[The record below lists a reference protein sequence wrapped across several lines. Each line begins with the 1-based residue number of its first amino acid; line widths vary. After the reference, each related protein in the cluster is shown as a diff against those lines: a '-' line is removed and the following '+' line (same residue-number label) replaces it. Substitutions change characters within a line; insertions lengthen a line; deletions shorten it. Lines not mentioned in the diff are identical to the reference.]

1 MKRFLY
7 SLGVFFVMLM
17 LVLTV
22 SCNGANKTP
31 DQSGTVGGDGES
43 ASDAEVAAAIKEVLA
58 CTNAFTSFEYSS
70 DMTAEYQTLSM
81 SRSIP
86 DGMNLTSI
94 FQKLMTEDADFRS
107 KYTAGMDS
115 FYPPESNTEPVSIQT
130 EYGIFVLDMDPPV
143 EGESNLSIALSNFTI
158 SIGDVLRIELPSGR
172 SWWDYDSGS
181 SVEEY
186 VVRYFDTRRYDGCY
200 VGFHSVITTK
210 YGPDETVLEFSV
222 EISDLKYKGSP
233 REVTPYIQTE
243 VEQFIKDGYVE

>member
-1 MKRFLY
+1 
-7 SLGVFFVMLM
+7 MLM
-17 LVLTV
+17 LVLAV

-31 DQSGTVGGDGES
+31 DQSGAGGGDGETV
-43 ASDAEVAAAIKEVLA
+43 SDAEVAAAIKEVLS

-107 KYTAGMDS
+107 KYMAGMDS
-115 FYPPESNTEPVSIQT
+115 FYQPESNPEPVSIQT

-158 SIGDVLRIELPSGR
+158 SIDDVLRIELPSGG
-172 SWWDYDSGS
+172 SWWDYYSGS

-200 VGFHSVITTK
+200 VEFHSVMTTK
-210 YGPDETVLEFSV
+210 YGQNDTILEFSV
-222 EISDLKYKGSP
+222 EISDLKYKGTS